1 VRLAWKSVEARSL
14 AVRPVEVVVQRAVVW
29 RGLDEPRMEIA
40 YVEPGAE
47 KASGTQI
54 GVAYALRYEL
64 EPGLLKLELVGE
76 RGLEVELGELDFF
89 DLGLSPLFNSLPVWR
104 DGLLEDGEARD
115 YVMRFISVPDLE
127 VLESRQR
134 YEPLGGR
141 RLRYRSG
148 DFTAVLDFDE
158 DGLVV
163 RYEHLAER
171 VG

>member
-1 VRLAWKSVEARSL
+1 
-14 AVRPVEVVVQRAVVW
+14 
-29 RGLDEPRMEIA
+29 MEIA
-40 YVEPGAE
+40 YVDPGTDE
-47 KASGTQI
+47 ASGTQI
-54 GVAYALRYEL
+54 GVAYELRYEL
-64 EPGLLKLELVGE
+64 EPGLLRLELVGE
-76 RGLEVELGELDFF
+76 RSLDVELGDRDFF

-104 DGLLEDGEARD
+104 DGLLEDGQARD
-115 YVMRFISVPDLE
+115 YVMRFVSVPDLE

-141 RLRYRSG
+141 RLRFSSG
-148 DFTAVLDFDE
+148 DFTAVLDFDD